1 MLLFQRTTE
10 RSWENIFTLLKDLKQ
25 LRNIKVTVVAMTIER
40 LRIVQ
45 KSVAKRLKKNGK
57 CEAESKLP
65 DDSIIKINKNT
76 AESNGIL
83 RRLTVV

>member
-1 MLLFQRTTE
+1 
-10 RSWENIFTLLKDLKQ
+10 
-25 LRNIKVTVVAMTIER
+25 MTIER